1 MSEFT
6 ITWTATLPEGTTH
19 VLVPTGLPTPEATP
33 GPVRITGGQYT
44 TITETNTGQSVLLV
58 TPDTPEMTV
67 TWSFA
72 PTPGAYP
79 DRLFNVHPSRHTRAA
94 RALIDEAT
102 AIGADLPPA
111 ERAIAIAR
119 ATADRFTYGH
129 PTERFTDGHTE
140 IPALGCDVTVG
151 SCVDINTYFLAALRA
166 VGIEAAY
173 VTGFFFP
180 AEKQGACEDGHCWVL
195 TRIDDKVAAWD
206 IAHHLKMGTRE
217 ILPALNPKPG
227 FRAAC
232 FSGMGLTFPE
242 LGLTDY
248 KALIEPLCL
257 NGPTPLRPDAPTI
270 RLNGISMEAVA

>member
-1 MSEFT
+1 MSDFT
-6 ITWTATLPEGTTH
+6 ITWTATLPQGTTH

-33 GPVRITGGQYT
+33 GPVDIIGGT
-44 TITETNTGQSVLLV
+44 VAAISEANTGQDVLLV
-58 TPDTPEMTV
+58 IPTAPELTV

-72 PTPGAYP
+72 PTPAAYP
-79 DRLFNVHPSRHTRAA
+79 DRLFEVHASRHSRAA
-94 RALIDEAT
+94 QALVDEAA
-102 AIGADLPPA
+102 AIGADLPQA

-129 PTERFTDGHTE
+129 PAERFTDGHTE
-140 IPALGCDVTVG
+140 IPALGCDITVG

-180 AEKQGACEDGHCWVL
+180 AEKHGACDDGHCWVL
-195 TRIDDKVAAWD
+195 TRIDGLVAAWD
-206 IAHHLKMGTRE
+206 IAHHLKLGTRE

-232 FSGMGLTFPE
+232 FSGMGLDFPA
-242 LGLTDY
+242 LGVTDH
-248 KALIEPLCL
+248 KALIEPICL
-257 NGPTPLRPDAPTI
+257 TGSDDVRPVAPTI
-270 RLNGISMEAVA
+270 RLSGVSMDAVA